1 MRPTR
6 NRPGLIASIV
16 IALLA
21 VAWSACTTDS
31 PTPTATASP
40 PPNPTTLSG
49 ISVSDS
55 ELMVVEGEAAT
66 IVVTLNSDP
75 GEDIEV
81 RLRLDETGSDDITL
95 IPDRVSWTA
104 TDWQQ
109 PREVALT
116 AIFDR
121 VTERVETHELRVW
134 TYVRDQTGPAQQ
146 ILAKETIQVTLA
158 DSRGLVTLT
167 GDSEDEIVL
176 EWIPSDQRTHRW
188 QYRYRRNDERTWG
201 AWADVPH
208 SDANPRSLRVT
219 GLTPGPEWGYYF
231 QVRPRPA
238 SAGAVSEVVLGVTGA
253 WFGSDGIPMP
263 SHGFFLERGGKFRF
277 SSSAF
282 TFVVP
287 HGMLLMMSGE
297 GGPADGGVVIL
308 DNLSDQAT
316 GAYITVDTRT
326 GEVLRKTFW
335 DAATNSYQLIWLPT
349 GEIVGSWEGLPP
361 PPGHDLHALWDE
373 LEQSIRK
380 ELP

>member
-1 MRPTR
+1 MSPTR

-16 IALLA
+16 VALLA
-21 VAWSACTTDS
+21 AAWSACTTDS
-31 PTPTATASP
+31 PTPAPTASP

-121 VTERVETHELRVW
+121 VTEREETHELQAW
-134 TYVRDQTGPAQQ
+134 TYRGAETSPGRH
-146 ILAKETIQVTLA
+146 ILARETIQLTLG
-158 DSRGLVTLT
+158 DNRGLVTLT

-176 EWIPSDQRTHRW
+176 EWTPADQRTHRW

-316 GAYITVDTRT
+316 GAYMTVDTRT

-335 DAATNSYQLIWLPT
+335 DAQTNSYQLIWLPT
-349 GEIVGSWEGLPP
+349 GEIVESWEGLPP